1 LIVYSRL
8 SALVVDDNGF
18 ARAITSQ
25 SLNRLG
31 FGTVEEVG
39 SGAEALLALIDKR
52 FDVLVTDW
60 FMPDVSGAGLLQV
73 LRDPRFGAA
82 SGIAVVMMTG
92 YPSHETLTT
101 ALALGV
107 DDIVVKPFTPEQL
120 EAAIGRALAAAG
132 ARNGTPDDANDDLV
146 LL

>member
-25 SLNRLG
+25 SLKRLG
-31 FGTVEEVG
+31 FGEVEDVG
-39 SGAEALLALIDKR
+39 GGAEAVLALLDKR

-60 FMPDVSGAGLLQV
+60 FMPDVSGAGLLQM
-73 LRDPRFGAA
+73 LRDPRFGA
-82 SGIAVVMMTG
+82 STRIAVVMMTG
-92 YPSHETLTT
+92 YPSHETLTN
-101 ALALGV
+101 ALSLGV

-120 EAAIGRALAAAG
+120 DAAVARALAAAA
-132 ARNGTPDDANDDLV
+132 ARNNAVDASDDLV